1 MVLDFD
7 RAASERV
14 SEQTRLSIPGC
25 KRGSPGATEHHTAVP
40 WNDAA
45 PQESVEFPNCCGVHI
60 HPKPVENTCGP
71 VAGTHG
77 DVLTVHTEAF

>member
-45 PQESVEFPNCCGVHI
+45 PQESVEFPNNDATTSQFMLLIVVDA
-60 HPKPVENTCGP
+60 PT
-71 VAGTHG
+71 
-77 DVLTVHTEAF
+77 FR